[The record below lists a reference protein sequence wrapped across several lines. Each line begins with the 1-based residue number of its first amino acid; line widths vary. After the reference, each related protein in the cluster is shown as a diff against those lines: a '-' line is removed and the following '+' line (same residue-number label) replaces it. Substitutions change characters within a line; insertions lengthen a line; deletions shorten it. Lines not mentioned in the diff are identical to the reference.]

1 MTPSLGVIAQ
11 EVESVIPELVTDGD
25 PKQVNYNGLIGVLV
39 ESVKELNTQV
49 NDLKAENENIKET
62 LSTILNKLS

>member
-11 EVESVIPELVTDGD
+11 EVEAVIPELVTDGN